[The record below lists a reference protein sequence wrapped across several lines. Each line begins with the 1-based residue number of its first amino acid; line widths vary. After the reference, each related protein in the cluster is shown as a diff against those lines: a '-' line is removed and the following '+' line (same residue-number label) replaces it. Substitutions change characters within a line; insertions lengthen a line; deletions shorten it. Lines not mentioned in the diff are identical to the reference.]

1 MELNDNSLIA
11 AIKAGDEASFRLL
24 YRRHTPRLLQLV
36 LRFVGGTVDDA
47 EDVLQETWIAA
58 IAALD
63 GFRHDA
69 TFRTWLTGIAIN
81 RCRALLRKRGRWTE
95 LGDDDAIA
103 TTRASLGAERIDLER
118 AIALLPAGYRAVV
131 ILHDVDGYTHE
142 EIAHLLGVATGTS
155 KAQLFHARRALRAL
169 LEPKPKLESKHLPPI
184 HDTASQRLA
193 ASSVHP

>member
-1 MELNDNSLIA
+1 MGIELSDSSLISA
-11 AIKAGDEASFRLL
+11 VMAGDETSFRLL
-24 YRRHTPRLLQLV
+24 YRRHTPRLHALV

-58 IAALD
+58 AAALD

-95 LGDDDAIA
+95 LGDDDSVIA
-103 TTRASLGAERIDLER
+103 APVSLGAERIDLER
-118 AIALLPAGYRAVV
+118 AIALLPPGYRAVV
-131 ILHDVDGYTHE
+131 VLHDVEGYTHE
-142 EIAHLLGVATGTS
+142 EIAGLLGVATGTS

-169 LEPKPKLESKHLPPI
+169 LEPDLHAQSHPRESLPNNLE
-184 HDTASQRLA
+184 ASNVARC
-193 ASSVHP
+193 